1 MNSLNDFEKKKL
13 EKEQVEQQQVT
24 SNGQGFDENEQVN
37 TDKMNINQILC
48 NRCGSII
55 LQKMAAHYQHGET
68 SKHLPLPFQKTKHKN
83 ELPKNL
89 ETEEFNKWWIVGN
102 MFTFEN
108 VGFTHSFDGCKFL
121 ACADCEIGPI
131 GFVCPDS
138 NNCFVSVE
146 RVEYKN

>member
-1 MNSLNDFEKKKL
+1 
-13 EKEQVEQQQVT
+13 
-24 SNGQGFDENEQVN
+24 
-37 TDKMNINQILC
+37 MNINQIIC

-55 LQKMAAHYQHGET
+55 LQKSTAHYQQGEP
-68 SKHLPLPFQKTKHKN
+68 SKRLPLPFQKAKHN
-83 ELPKNL
+83 ELPKDL

-108 VGFTHSFDGCKFL
+108 VGFTHSFAGCKFL